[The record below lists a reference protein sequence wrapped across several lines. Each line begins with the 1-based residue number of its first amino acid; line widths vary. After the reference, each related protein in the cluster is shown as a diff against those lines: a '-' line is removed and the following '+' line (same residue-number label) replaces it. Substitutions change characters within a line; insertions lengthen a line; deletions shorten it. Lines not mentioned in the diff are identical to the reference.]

1 MTIAVVPVKTLADA
15 KGRLAGAL
23 DAAGRAA
30 LVAELL
36 RRVLEACAAAET
48 ITDVL
53 VIAGDRRAAAL
64 AQDAEDVAVLVEPSA
79 GLEPALRWADR
90 TARHHPASLVV
101 PADLPLVTAADL
113 DAVARAHGGPVVV
126 VAPTGDGGTGA
137 LLRRPADVVPPAF
150 GPDSARA
157 HLRLAARQAVRGV
170 LLPRPGLALDI
181 DTPEDLRAWAE
192 VEPDAA
198 RFMPRFTRKAG

>member
-15 KGRLAGAL
+15 KGRLAARWTRR
-23 DAAGRAA
+23 AGPRSWPSCCGGCWRRARRP
-30 LVAELL
+30 
-36 RRVLEACAAAET
+36 RRV
-48 ITDVL
+48 TDVL

-113 DAVARAHGGPVVV
+113 DAVVTGQARPVVV

-192 VEPDAA
+192 IEPDAA